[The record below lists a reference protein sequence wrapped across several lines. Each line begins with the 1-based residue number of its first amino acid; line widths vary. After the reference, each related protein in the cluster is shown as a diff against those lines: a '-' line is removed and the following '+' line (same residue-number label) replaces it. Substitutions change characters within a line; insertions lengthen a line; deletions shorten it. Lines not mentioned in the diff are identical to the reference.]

1 MLRHSIEARAI
12 YPDLC
17 MLSCRGLFCYSLTGI
32 LKMVDL
38 GSKGRFQQ
46 EWNLLEWD
54 GRICYLEGEDP
65 E

>member
-1 MLRHSIEARAI
+1 
-12 YPDLC
+12 
-17 MLSCRGLFCYSLTGI
+17 MLSCRGLLCYSLTGI

-38 GSKGRFQQ
+38 SSKGGFQQ